1 MISIFGPH
9 FGERPGVS
17 GTMFTALAEAGIN
30 ILAISTS
37 ISSLCCII
45 DESDM
50 DEAVRVLE
58 EAFELP

>member
-1 MISIFGPH
+1 MVSIFGPH
-9 FGERPGVS
+9 FAERPGIA
-17 GTMFTALAEAGIN
+17 GTMFSALASASIN

-45 DESDM
+45 EETDM
-50 DEAVRVLE
+50 EPAVEVLR